1 MEIDQTPAGI
11 VNVEK
16 LQCAKS
22 LDVILQID
30 FMLHTDWKDTI
41 RNIVINGPRTPSISL
56 LDGLEKIAH

>member
-30 FMLHTDWKDTI
+30 SMLH
-41 RNIVINGPRTPSISL
+41 
-56 LDGLEKIAH
+56 GLERHHSKYL